1 MERTIFAQYKKY
13 QNGWH
18 IHVSS
23 NNDYLSKTILK
34 KDKDKTKVKKMK
46 CSVSFNVNGLQ
57 HVHDNSF
64 VENVYLALMVFLLN
78 FRNKPLL
85 PLVVFPHINDCY
97 FLFRCLTLHNL
108 EGAQTRVRFTNQ
120 SNQRIVMFDSDK
132 TLQVLSKYLSTR

>member
-64 VENVYLALMVFLLN
+64 VENCLL
-78 FRNKPLL
+78 
-85 PLVVFPHINDCY
+85 
-97 FLFRCLTLHNL
+97 
-108 EGAQTRVRFTNQ
+108 
-120 SNQRIVMFDSDK
+120 SFDGFSVK
-132 TLQVLSKYLSTR
+132 F